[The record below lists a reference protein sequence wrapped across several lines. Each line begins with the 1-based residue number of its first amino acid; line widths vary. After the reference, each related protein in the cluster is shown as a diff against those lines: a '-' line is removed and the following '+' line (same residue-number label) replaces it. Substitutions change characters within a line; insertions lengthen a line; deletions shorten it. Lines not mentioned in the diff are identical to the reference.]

1 MIQENSQNIQDI
13 PNVSSNNPSVK
24 NNIDSVKSNE
34 LFTTTEGNTKKNNN
48 KNKKVKN
55 KDSERR
61 YGYDCLRKK
70 IKHLVLEYSFLY
82 INEKIDKDNKLKKI
96 GYSQI
101 NNIKMKFEDKF
112 MKKTLREIFSN
123 KISGKYKEKEKENYN
138 KERINKII
146 DNESKKETNEQNLTN
161 IFNIKFIDCLKYF
174 FDRNTD
180 KNIEK
185 NLEGMKKFQKIRGDI
200 EDKDLISN
208 LEDYASNYE
217 KFVSKDKARKPK
229 TKKKK

>member
-1 MIQENSQNIQDI
+1 MIRENSQNIQDI
-13 PNVSSNNPSVK
+13 SNVSSNNPSVK
-24 NNIDSVKSNE
+24 NNIDLDKSNE
-34 LFTTTEGNTKKNNN
+34 LNTATEENPNKNDNN
-48 KNKKVKN
+48 NKKVKN
-55 KDSERR
+55 KDSELR

-82 INEKIDKDNKLKKI
+82 INEKIDKENKLKKI

-138 KERINKII
+138 KEKINKII

-174 FDRNTD
+174 FNRNTD

-185 NLEGMKKFQKIRGDI
+185 NLKGMKKIQKIRKYI

-208 LEDYASNYE
+208 LEYYASNYE
-217 KFVSKDKARKPK
+217 IFVSKDKARKP
-229 TKKKK
+229 

>member
-70 IKHLVLEYSFLY
+70 
-82 INEKIDKDNKLKKI
+82 
-96 GYSQI
+96 
-101 NNIKMKFEDKF
+101 
-112 MKKTLREIFSN
+112 
-123 KISGKYKEKEKENYN
+123 
-138 KERINKII
+138 
-146 DNESKKETNEQNLTN
+146 
-161 IFNIKFIDCLKYF
+161 
-174 FDRNTD
+174 
-180 KNIEK
+180 
-185 NLEGMKKFQKIRGDI
+185 
-200 EDKDLISN
+200 
-208 LEDYASNYE
+208 
-217 KFVSKDKARKPK
+217 
-229 TKKKK
+229 